1 MLIFFPKMTNLLQF
15 VHNENF
21 PESIKT
27 GTFICFLKPF
37 IRYSFRKLMNRFRE
51 KFKILHLDPIM
62 PYRSSRPEV
71 SLEKAILRIC
81 SKFTEEHSCQSV
93 ISIKLQS
100 SCKVIEI
107 TLRHRYCPVNSNI
120 FRTKF
125 PKNTTR
131 RLLLALV
138 TYFGPLKISSKNC
151 SISFA

>member
-1 MLIFFPKMTNLLQF
+1 
-15 VHNENF
+15 
-21 PESIKT
+21 
-27 GTFICFLKPF
+27 
-37 IRYSFRKLMNRFRE
+37 
-51 KFKILHLDPIM
+51 M

-71 SLEKAILRIC
+71 SLEKAVLRIC
-81 SKFTEEHSCQSV
+81 SKFTGEHPCQSV

-107 TLRHRYCPVNSNI
+107 TLRHEYCPVNSNHI

-151 SISFA
+151 SISFAQGSNKGAGKLSEFKNLHIKSCSFFAKIKTTPKCVLSPQSILDFIRISKG